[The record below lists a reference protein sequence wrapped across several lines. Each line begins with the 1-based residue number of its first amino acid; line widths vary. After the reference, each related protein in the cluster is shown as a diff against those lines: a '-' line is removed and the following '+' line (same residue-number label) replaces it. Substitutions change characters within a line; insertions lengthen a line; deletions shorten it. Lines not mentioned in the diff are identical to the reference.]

1 MPERKPASQTVG
13 AARAAIGQGLGMGW
27 GDEAEAWLRSKLPG
41 SKGYDAELAQI
52 NREYAQYSQEN
63 PFVAPALEFTGGM
76 LPVVA
81 SLAVPGS
88 QAAAPATALRA
99 AGALN
104 RLRAVAANPV
114 ARTVATGAT
123 TGAIS
128 GAGSAQ
134 PGERGT
140 GAATGAIIGTGVGLA
155 APAVIRGGGAATRW
169 LRDRVAPT
177 EELITERA
185 AGKVNKAL
193 QQSGMTP
200 QQAADVISADRAR
213 NIPSTLANVSR
224 PTVGLAETAAQRS
237 GTAPDIIEEALDR
250 QRLGSRERAY
260 TQAKQ
265 GIGGG
270 NYYDDLKKLQSEMRL
285 KADPLY
291 KQAYSYGEVTD
302 PEVLKFLELPQFKQG
317 IKEAEELLSAEG
329 RQLDLYREMIDPTTG
344 EKVKQF
350 VPTVETLDQVKRGID
365 RLIENETDSV
375 TDKVSALG
383 RVYTLKKNEFLNAL
397 DSAVPDFA
405 KARAVYRGDAEIADA
420 MRKGM
425 QDFGKLDHEQVINL
439 TKDMGPAELDAFRTG
454 VVRDIYSRIMKPSGN
469 VNAAQRIIGAPEMQA
484 KLQPLFDSPAK
495 FELFKSALERE
506 SQLFQ
511 QSNRILGGSATGRR
525 TAAREAFEEGPGVG
539 QMVGDAITGGFWGS
553 LSQMASRVARS
564 ATMTDEIAEKTAKLL
579 MSSEPAEVAAA
590 VKLLETE
597 AEKAIPK
604 ATAVTRKEL
613 GLTTGTTAAFPSP
626 PIDETMPEANIEAD
640 MQPTSMP
647 SDITGP
653 DIEADIERMERNSRA
668 PGPAMVKQKDL
679 SDPNLR

>member
-1 MPERKPASQTVG
+1 M
-13 AARAAIGQGLGMGW
+13 
-27 GDEAEAWLRSKLPG
+27 
-41 SKGYDAELAQI
+41 
-52 NREYAQYSQEN
+52 
-63 PFVAPALEFTGGM
+63 APALEFTGGM

-88 QAAAPATALRA
+88 QTAAPVTAMRA

-185 AGKVNKAL
+185 AGKVNTAL
-193 QQSGMTP
+193 RQSGMTP

-237 GTAPDIIEEALDR
+237 GTAPDIIEEVLEG
-250 QRLGSRERAY
+250 QRFGSRERAY
-260 TQAKQ
+260 AQAKQ

-270 NYYDDLKKLQSEMRL
+270 SYYDDERRMIKELRTKS
-285 KADPLY
+285 DPAY
-291 KQAYSYGEVTD
+291 KVAYAVGEVD
-302 PEVLKFLELPQFKQG
+302 DQMIMEMLQLPQFK
-317 IKEAEELLSAEG
+317 SAWTTARSIADTDAAAAKVNAMRSGQPFNPDEFKLREVYSTVQDPNTG
-329 RQLDLYREMIDPTTG
+329 EMIVTSTG
-344 EKVKQF
+344 
-350 VPTVETLDQVKRGID
+350 
-365 RLIENETDSV
+365 
-375 TDKVSALG
+375 
-383 RVYTLKKNEFLNAL
+383 
-397 DSAVPDFA
+397 AVPDVRTLDYM
-405 KARAVYRGDAEIADA
+405 KRALDAQIDAGYRSDNAATLASASGMKELRNALRDRTKEVVPEYAQALQVYKGDKEILDA
-420 MRKGM
+420 LQAGM
-425 QDFGKLDHEQVINL
+425 NDFGKLDHEQVINL
-439 TKDMGPAELDAFRTG
+439 TKNMSPAEIDAFRTG

-525 TAAREAFEEGPGVG
+525 TAAREAFEEDPGVG

-626 PIDETMPEANIEAD
+626 PIDETMPEANIEVD
-640 MQPTSMP
+640 MQPTSMS

-653 DIEADIERMERNSRA
+653 DIEADIERMERNSRT

>member
-13 AARAAIGQGLGMGW
+13 AARAVIGQGLGMGW

-41 SKGYDAELAQI
+41 SKGYEAELAQI
-52 NREYAQYSQEN
+52 NRDYAQYSKEN

-76 LPVVA
+76 LPVAA
-81 SLAVPGS
+81 SVFVPGG
-88 QAAAPATALRA
+88 QAAAPVTAART

-104 RLRAVAANPV
+104 RLRALAANPV
-114 ARTVATGAT
+114 TRTVATGAT

-134 PGERGT
+134 PGERGS

-185 AGKVNKAL
+185 AGKVNTAL

-200 QQAADVISADRAR
+200 QQAADVIAADRAR

-270 NYYDDLKKLQSEMRL
+270 NYYDDLKKLQNEMRI

-291 KQAYSYGEVTD
+291 QQAYSYGEVNN

-329 RQLDLYREMIDPTTG
+329 RQLDLYREMIDPATG
-344 EKVKQF
+344 KKVKQF
-350 VPTVETLDQVKRGID
+350 VPTVETLDQVKRGVD
-365 RLIENETDSV
+365 RLIENETDPV
-375 TDKVSALG
+375 TDKVSSLG
-383 RVYTLKKNEFLNAL
+383 RVYVLKKNEFLDAL
-397 DSAVPDFA
+397 DSVVPDFA
-405 KARAVYRGDAEIADA
+405 KARAVYRGDAEVATA

-425 QDFGKLDHEQVINL
+425 NDFGKMDHEEVINL
-439 TKDMGPAELDAFRTG
+439 TKEMSPAELYAFRTG

-539 QMVGDAITGGFWGS
+539 QMVGDAITGGFMGS
-553 LSQMASRVARS
+553 LSQMASRIARS

-579 MSSEPAEVAAA
+579 MSSDPVEVAAA

-613 GLTTGTTAAFPSP
+613 GLTTGTTAAFPSA

-640 MQPTSMP
+640 MQPIDTP